1 MVCFGFQNIYGQE
14 APVKIV
20 YKNGTILNGTGR
32 LASKNRIKFSIHPEI
47 KAKKISFDLIDYAL
61 IGGKRYEQHAVKD
74 KKKKIVAEV
83 KVAGAVWLYEV
94 STSGYNP
101 GFTAGGS
108 GNAALGGYH
117 YNINNFYVKNEGDS
131 EVIHLGSNQLF
142 TKNFK
147 QGASEFFKSC
157 PELVEKIQN
166 REFKKKDI
174 VNIARYFNF
183 NCK

>member
-1 MVCFGFQNIYGQE
+1 M
-14 APVKIV
+14 A
-20 YKNGTILNGTGR
+20 
-32 LASKNRIKFSIHPEI
+32 
-47 KAKKISFDLIDYAL
+47 DY
-61 IGGKRYEQHAVKD
+61 
-74 KKKKIVAEV
+74 
-83 KVAGAVWLYEV
+83 
-94 STSGYNP
+94 P
-101 GFTAGGS
+101 GFAAAGGS
-108 GNAALGGYH
+108 GNAAFGGYH

-174 VNIARYFNF
+174 VRIVRYFNLDC
-183 NCK
+183 N